1 MRNLGVAQV
10 TEVDLKLL
18 IRMLSGVGAE
28 ENYENDKRVSKSNCG
43 SRKGCSIK
51 SELLKKRLIIDLAK
65 TARESFVHAMPDSE
79 SHRYRKMHNTGGVV
93 EEFIGVR
100 T

>member
-1 MRNLGVAQV
+1 M
-10 TEVDLKLL
+10 
-18 IRMLSGVGAE
+18 RMLSGVGVE

-43 SRKGCSIK
+43 SRKGCSIE
-51 SELLKKRLIIDLAK
+51 SELLEKMLMLDLAK
-65 TARESFVHAMPDSE
+65 TAGESFVHAMPDSE
-79 SHRYRKMHNTGGVV
+79 SYRDRKRHNTGGVV